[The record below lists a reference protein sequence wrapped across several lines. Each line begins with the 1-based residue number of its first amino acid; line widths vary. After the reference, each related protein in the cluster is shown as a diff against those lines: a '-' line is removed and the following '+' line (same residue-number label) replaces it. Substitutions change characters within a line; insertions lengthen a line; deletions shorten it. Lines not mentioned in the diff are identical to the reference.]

1 MNFDVVRTISPFALN
16 PNYVALFQHHWVCPR
31 RLKKAV
37 WGIKQERNQIHM
49 PVDHEMSSENLRRS
63 FCVLLEKGMAARAL
77 SDSGV
82 FFDYRLT
89 SHGRELVK
97 AYLASVVL
105 VIMMV
110 IGLTAVNFGEGFG
123 TNMIIGQS
131 IGTSMFFC
139 ASITLYLLRNSSP
152 FTQMVA
158 AMVAMITGAVMGF
171 FFGSIAAGKDLRNFI
186 PGRQEI
192 IIEVFALSIITGF
205 LFRYILNA
213 QKRISDA
220 EAKIHRE
227 KIKRLTIEKQVV
239 ETNLRLL
246 QAQIEPH
253 FLFNTLSNILTL
265 NEMDTK
271 KGRIMLEDLISYL
284 RITLSKARQETST
297 IAQEMELI
305 RAYLNIFKIR
315 MGERLEY
322 EIHIDE
328 GLKHKQIPP
337 MLIQPLVENAIE
349 HGLEPK
355 IEGGTIWISSYRRGD
370 YICLEVADSGLSF
383 HKDND
388 WGVGLS
394 NIRDRL
400 LVLYDGNARFV
411 FEKNTPVGL
420 KVIIEVPIWL
430 I

>member
-1 MNFDVVRTISPFALN
+1 M
-16 PNYVALFQHHWVCPR
+16 
-31 RLKKAV
+31 
-37 WGIKQERNQIHM
+37 
-49 PVDHEMSSENLRRS
+49 SENQNMTSDNISS
-63 FCVLLEKGMAARAL
+63 FFSVFFEKALPDRAL
-77 SDSGV
+77 GQESIL
-82 FFDYRLT
+82 DYRLT
-89 SHGRELVK
+89 SHGRELIK
-97 AYLASVVL
+97 AYLASVLL
-105 VIMMV
+105 VFLMV

-131 IGTSMFFC
+131 IGTAMFFC
-139 ASITLYLLRNSSP
+139 ASVTLYLLRHSGP
-152 FTQMVA
+152 FSQMAA
-158 AMVAMITGAVMGF
+158 AMTAMITGAVLGF
-171 FFGSIAAGKDLRNFI
+171 FIGSIAAGKDLRNFI
-186 PGRQEI
+186 PARQEI

-205 LFRYILNA
+205 LFRYILNS
-213 QKRISDA
+213 QKRISEA
-220 EAKIHRE
+220 EARTQRE

-265 NEMDTK
+265 NEMDPN

-284 RITLSKARQETST
+284 RITLSKAREETAT
-297 IAQEMELI
+297 IGQEMELI

-322 EIHIDE
+322 EFYIED
-328 GLKHKQIPP
+328 GLKHIQVPP

-355 IEGGTIWISSYRRGD
+355 IEGGTIRISSYRKGG
-370 YICLEVADSGLSF
+370 YLCLEVADSGLSF

-400 LVLYDGNARFV
+400 LALYDGKARLV
-411 FEKNTPVGL
+411 FEKNIPVGL
-420 KVIIEVPIWL
+420 KVIIEVPI
-430 I
+430 

>member
-1 MNFDVVRTISPFALN
+1 
-16 PNYVALFQHHWVCPR
+16 
-31 RLKKAV
+31 
-37 WGIKQERNQIHM
+37 
-49 PVDHEMSSENLRRS
+49 
-63 FCVLLEKGMAARAL
+63 MAGRAF
-77 SDSGV
+77 SDSGI

-139 ASITLYLLRNSSP
+139 ASVTLYLLRHSGP

-158 AMVAMITGAVMGF
+158 AMAAMITGAVLGF
-171 FFGSIAAGKDLRNFI
+171 FLGSIAAGKDLRNFI
-186 PGRQEI
+186 PDRQEI

-205 LFRYILNA
+205 LFRYILNS
-213 QKRISDA
+213 QKRISEA

-265 NEMDTK
+265 NEMDTQ

-284 RITLSKARQETST
+284 RITLSKARQETAT

-322 EIHIDE
+322 EIHIEE
-328 GLKHKQIPP
+328 GLRHKQIPP

-370 YICLEVADSGLSF
+370 YLCLEVADSGLSF
-383 HKDND
+383 NKDNG

-420 KVIIEVPIWL
+420 KVIIEVPVWL